1 MSNART
7 VILIW
12 GAAILFYLATVR
24 ASGTRTVVRSLQDF
38 VGGTTR
44 TLQGR

>member
-7 VILIW
+7 IIIIW

-24 ASGTRTVVRSLQDF
+24 AGGTRTVVRSLQDF
-38 VGGTTR
+38 VTGSTR